1 MTRKTQ
7 LIAALAA
14 AFAAQAA
21 MAVTPEFHGYLRS
34 GSGASS
40 EGGREVCFGIN
51 NGVFGGKVGSAGR
64 LGNEC
69 ETYGELAFDAALGE
83 NGGIG
88 FKLHTMLALVTNQ
101 TSDFEQYAPAWRQ
114 TWVEATNIGSGALSN
129 ASAWVGKRYYK
140 RRDVH
145 IVDFFQS
152 ADTGPGAGIENI
164 DLGVGKFAYAIMRNN
179 GESNNAAT
187 NHDLRLEGINVNP
200 GGSLAFTLN
209 IVGKNKVDGSVTTTD
224 AKGNKTTTQLGDS
237 KSGSAFGVAHT
248 QDDPFGLGGFNQ
260 AEFQY
265 SKDNAGLSQDTGN
278 LGSNDSQRSWRI
290 FDHWV
295 FDPKNGNLNGAVF
308 IGYGRQK
315 EDNGGDA
322 KTFSLVARPV
332 YHFTDAYSLAVEL
345 GTQRYTPD
353 RGDTQSLT
361 KLTIAPQLSVGKGF
375 WARPVLRAYY
385 TYASWNDAAK
395 AAGVVQAKDKNTA
408 LAFANKNN
416 GSTYGFQMEA
426 WW

>member
-21 MAVTPEFHGYLRS
+21 LAVTPEFHGYLRS
-34 GSGASS
+34 GSGGSS

-101 TSDFEQYAPAWRQ
+101 TGDFEQYAPAWRQ
-114 TWVEATNIGSGALSN
+114 TWIEATNVGSGALAN
-129 ASAWVGKRYYK
+129 ASMWVGKRYYK

-164 DLGVGKFAYAIMRNN
+164 DLGAGKFAYAVMRNN
-179 GESNNAAT
+179 YSASTAAT
-187 NHDLRLEGINVNP
+187 NHDFRLEGISVNP
-200 GGSLAFTLN
+200 GGSLAFTTN
-209 IVGKNKVDGSVTTTD
+209 IVVKNNVDKAS
-224 AKGNKTTTQLGDS
+224 S
-237 KSGSAFGVAHT
+237 KSGTAFGIAHS
-248 QDDPFGLGGFNQ
+248 QENPFGLGGSNQ

-278 LGSNDSQRSWRI
+278 LGEKDTQKSWRI
-290 FDHWV
+290 FDAW
-295 FDPKNGNLNGAVF
+295 FFEPKNSNLNGQVF
-308 IGYGRQK
+308 VGYGRQK
-315 EDNGGDA
+315 QNDGNDA
-322 KTFSLVARPV
+322 KTFSAVARPV
-332 YHFTDAYSLAVEL
+332 YHFNDAYSLAFEV
-345 GTQRYTPD
+345 GTQRYTPAK
-353 RGDTQSLT
+353 GDTQSLT
-361 KLTIAPQLSVGKGF
+361 KLTIAPQLSVGKSF

-385 TYASWNDAAK
+385 TYATWNDAAK
-395 AAGVVQAKDKNTA
+395 KAGVVQAKDDASTA
-408 LAFANKNN
+408 AFANKNN